1 MKRKQNLIRLAILT
15 TVFALSAGLVIATR
29 SSKPTRVV
37 AAQNLNNYAAYTYS
51 GSYYDGIDFTA
62 SDGMDGNLRKA
73 LTTKIYPSGFYTY
86 SGSGSTYLSTILQ
99 YADED
104 PTNSNNMVYLYTRNS
119 VTKNAASSWNREH
132 VWCQSLSNDNWGTT
146 KGGTDI
152 LHIRPV
158 YDSVNS
164 SRGNKP
170 YADLNHSGAKY
181 YNDMLYGYADKT
193 YFEPIDAVKGD
204 VARTIMYLWTTYNNT
219 TKPLNILSVFKDYN
233 TLISWHTND
242 KPDVL
247 EGNRNNYAQTSRQGN
262 RNPFVDHPELAWR
275 IFGSQV
281 SASVKNACMEAYPST
296 SGSETIDPT
305 GISLNKS
312 TSTLEEGN
320 KLQLS
325 ATLEPSG
332 ATGTVSWSS
341 NNTAAAT
348 VNSSGLVTA
357 VKEGIATITASV
369 NGYNA
374 TCVITVVASNINYGS
389 LEQPLSITDAK
400 ELLDRFNGAQTTHP
414 FYVKGIIS
422 SNTAYNNQFN
432 NYDEI
437 WLQSEDGSDNQ
448 AFELFRAKLDSSV
461 TGSYSATNSMVGKEV
476 VAYGFGKIFTNN
488 NNHIYELCTSSDNP
502 KNPLIM
508 SLAYPK
514 ATSISLDSY
523 EEEIEAGNTI
533 TLTATLEPTNNSS
546 SVVWESSDESV
557 ATVSNGVVTGVAPG
571 RAVIKAS
578 INNNPDIEAEC
589 EITVTSSGTTITSL
603 AVTSSIEIGDTVYLT
618 CNFASAQYDGPSGTT
633 QSSFGTYASFESEPD
648 YTVGALEVCEGNQ
661 EDTYAFKIKGGT
673 YANKYLAWAGT
684 KNTLHADED
693 LDDNSSWTVS
703 FDENKNVT
711 ITNVADTQRV
721 LWWNNDYPR
730 FACYKGHEADD
741 TYKNVQLWKL
751 TISQSENPRDY
762 FSTITTTATLHATES
777 TSMQNGTDTIIFKNA
792 GLTNAQDI
800 SNISIG
806 SVILNGFLG
815 GNTSGNNPK
824 YYDNG
829 YNMRVYN
836 KNYITFESPTNI
848 TRIAFTY
855 TNNYETGLN
864 PDSGTLENGVWEGE
878 ATTVTFTNTASSQ
891 VRIKEIAVTYEKEV
905 LTVSGAAMRFGAII
919 PVETWETIASKW
931 EISDYGVMLFKEI
944 HNEEYY
950 SDTPVQDIYTANG
963 DLSVI
968 SRGSGTPPTAVDGNY
983 AFEAQIGVNNTTKY
997 GLVVC
1002 AAPFMIID
1010 DIVYFLGEMQYSI
1023 NSLADYYLE
1032 HGGATLSEA
1041 ALNILAG
1048 N

>member
-1 MKRKQNLIRLAILT
+1 MKRKQNLIRLTILT
-15 TVFALSAGLVIATR
+15 TVFALSAGLVIAT
-29 SSKPTRVV
+29 SSNKPTRVV

-219 TKPLNILSVFKDYN
+219 TKPLNILNVFKDYN
-233 TLISWHTND
+233 TLISWHTQD

-275 IFGSQV
+275 IFGDQV
-281 SASVKNACMEAYPST
+281 SSSVKSACMEAYPSS
-296 SGSETIDPT
+296 SGSEAIDPT
-305 GISLNKS
+305 GISLNRS
-312 TSTLEEGN
+312 TSTLKEGN

-332 ATGTVSWSS
+332 ATGTVSWST
-341 NNTAAAT
+341 NNNSVAS
-348 VNSSGLVTA
+348 VNNNGLVTA
-357 VKEGIATITASV
+357 NGQGEATITASV
-369 NGYNA
+369 SGYSA
-374 TCVITVVASNINYGS
+374 SCVITVIPSNINYGS
-389 LEQPLSITDAK
+389 FTQPLSITDAK
-400 ELLDRFNGAQTTHP
+400 ELLDLTGSNLSAEP
-414 FYVKGIIS
+414 FYVKGIVS
-422 SNTAYNNQFN
+422 SNSAYSSHSD
-432 NYDEI
+432 YDYV
-437 WLQSEDGSDNQ
+437 WLESEDGSDNQ
-448 AFELFRAKLDSSV
+448 AFELYRAELHLTDDD
-461 TGSYSATNSMVGKEV
+461 TDYSATNSMVGKEV
-476 VAYGFGKIFTNN
+476 IAYGYGKIFNGT
-488 NNHIYELCTSSDNP
+488 YELCTSSSEP
-502 KNPLIM
+502 KKPQIQ
-508 SLAYPK
+508 SLKYPI
-514 ATSISLDSY
+514 ATAISLDNY
-523 EEEIEAGNTI
+523 EIEVEAGENV
-533 TLTATLEPTNNSS
+533 TLTATLSPVNNSS
-546 SVVWESSDESV
+546 SVTWQSSDTSV
-557 ATVSNGVVTGVAPG
+557 ATVNNGVVTGVAPG
-571 RAVIKAS
+571 RAIITAKVS
-578 INNNPDIEAEC
+578 NNPDVDAEC
-589 EITVTSSGTTITSL
+589 EVTV
-603 AVTSSIEIGDTVYLT
+603 VTPSDQFATLSVASSIEIGDTVYLT
-618 CNFASAQYDGPSGTT
+618 CNYALAQYDGPSGNT
-633 QSSFGTYASFESEPD
+633 QDSFGTYTTFETKPD
-648 YTVGALEVCEGNQ
+648 DTIGALEVCAGNQ
-661 EDTYAFKIKGGT
+661 EDTYALKIKTGDH
-673 YANKYLAWAGT
+673 ANKYLAWSGS
-684 KNTLHADED
+684 KNSLKVTTT
-693 LDDNSSWTVS
+693 LDDHSSWTIA
-703 FDENKNVT
+703 FDENNNAT
-711 ITNVADTQRV
+711 ITNVYDTQRV

-730 FACYKGHEADD
+730 FACYKGHVADN

-751 TISQSENPRDY
+751 DEPRDY
-762 FSTITTTATLHATES
+762 LNNISLTATIHASESTVTDEITSAATFSEVMSDNYIPTKFMIGDVSFTGAKGTHTNTSPMYYENGESLRIYVGNTLTFTAPGTITKISFTFSEGSNETSITSNDATYSTELGYWECS
-777 TSMQNGTDTIIFKNA
+777 SKTVVFSVAEKKR
-792 GLTNAQDI
+792 I
-800 SNISIG
+800 SDVSI
-806 SVILNGFLG
+806 
-815 GNTSGNNPK
+815 
-824 YYDNG
+824 
-829 YNMRVYN
+829 
-836 KNYITFESPTNI
+836 
-848 TRIAFTY
+848 
-855 TNNYETGLN
+855 
-864 PDSGTLENGVWEGE
+864 
-878 ATTVTFTNTASSQ
+878 
-891 VRIKEIAVTYEKEV
+891 TYEKEELV
-905 LTVSGAAMRFGAII
+905 VSGAAMRFGAII

-950 SDTPVQDIYTANG
+950 SATPVQDIYDANG

-983 AFEAQIGVNNTTKY
+983 VFEVQIGVNNTTKY

-1002 AAPFMIID
+1002 AAPFMVINNK
-1010 DIVYFLGEMQYSI
+1010 VYFLGEMQYSI
-1023 NSLADYYLE
+1023 NSLANYYLK
-1032 HGGATLSEA
+1032 HGGATLSKA